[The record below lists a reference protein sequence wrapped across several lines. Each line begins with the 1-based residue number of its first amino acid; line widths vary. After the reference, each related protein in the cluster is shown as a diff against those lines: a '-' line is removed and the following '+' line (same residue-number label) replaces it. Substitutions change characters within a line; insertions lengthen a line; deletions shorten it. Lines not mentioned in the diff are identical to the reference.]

1 MLKKLMEILKE
12 KGLDY
17 DSFFFLYGMVNNIDI
32 VNSNSLEDID
42 KLLEL
47 EYIDMIDDNYT
58 VTFTQKGIDFIK
70 EVVVEIRK
78 EIKKEQ
84 KKVNEK
90 LKAEI
95 KEWIDEYRQLFKGT
109 KPGAMGDA
117 KACLDKMIRFFE
129 DYPDYASKETVFNA
143 AKNYINI
150 EAGQNYKY
158 LQRADYF
165 IYKLVG
171 KEETSRLASF
181 CEETADEPV
190 KSFVKML

>member
-1 MLKKLMEILKE
+1 MEILNE
-12 KGLDY
+12 KGLGY

-47 EYIDMIDDNYT
+47 EYINMIDDNYT

-70 EVVVEIRK
+70 EVVTEIKK

-95 KEWIDEYRQLFKGT
+95 KEWIDEYRGLFKGT

-117 KACLDKMIRFFE
+117 KACLDKMVRFFE
-129 DYPDYASKETVFNA
+129 DYPDYASKEIVFNA

-181 CEETADEPV
+181 CEEDTFERKTNILD
-190 KSFVKML
+190 LN